1 MLTSQVQPDSQ
12 GVKNA
17 KCPVVKAAPGKSTKS
32 PTSSSSGASTDT
44 KEQPSVL
51 TRRGRSGTVLRQQQ
65 TPSADGASKT
75 APSSELELSSDPV
88 TKLLEESGSFLQVRL

>member
-51 TRRGRSGTVLRQQQ
+51 TRREAQRDCASAAADTFSGRR
-65 TPSADGASKT
+65 
-75 APSSELELSSDPV
+75 
-88 TKLLEESGSFLQVRL
+88 LQNRTQFRA